1 MITEM
6 DILLMYMMDLVAMD
20 AEIRDLGDEDIL
32 EVWLTHGLPD
42 GAADVDQIGVLKSIA
57 EDVEEYN
64 RIRRVYEELA
74 GDNADDALL
83 ASLGDNWW

>member
-1 MITEM
+1 MVTEM

-32 EVWLTHGLPD
+32 EAWLTHGLPD
-42 GAADVDQIGVLKSIA
+42 GAADVAQIGVLQSIA

-64 RIRRVYEELA
+64 RIRRVFEELV
-74 GDNADDALL
+74 GDADGGLL
-83 ASLGDNWW
+83 RIIGSNWW